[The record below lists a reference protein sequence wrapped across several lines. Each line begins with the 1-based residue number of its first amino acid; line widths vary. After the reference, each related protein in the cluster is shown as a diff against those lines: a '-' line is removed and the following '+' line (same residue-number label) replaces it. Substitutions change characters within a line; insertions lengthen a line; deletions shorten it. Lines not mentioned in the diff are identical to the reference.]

1 VDAGGSQ
8 TRARRRFDGRTV
20 VVTGGSS
27 GIGAAIVRA
36 FVDDGARVL
45 ASGRDRERLDAVRAS
60 TSEPAMVEVST
71 ADLRRSRNVRALIS
85 DAIESFGRIDVL
97 VNNAGV
103 APSAPVLEL
112 RERQWRE
119 TLAVNLDAPFV
130 ATQAAARHMV
140 EHGVRGAI
148 VNIASTD
155 AFHAEAPQ
163 ADYNTSK
170 AALVMMS
177 RSFALELGHLGIRVN
192 CVAPGQTATPMVEE
206 ELRRP
211 EFRDAYLRRIPAR
224 RVGRPEEIAAVVLFL
239 ASDEASFVN
248 GETVVADGGQ
258 LTGTWYDVRDEPPAS

>member
-1 VDAGGSQ
+1 MADKKVWFITGAGRGLGIDIAQ
-8 TRARRRFDGRTV
+8 EALAARHFVVATGRN
-20 VVTGGSS
+20 
-27 GIGAAIVRA
+27 A
-36 FVDDGARVL
+36 DRVL
-45 ASGRDRERLDAVRAS
+45 QAIGQHDNLLTVALDITDPDAAAAAAKSAVDR
-60 TSEPAMVEVST
+60 
-71 ADLRRSRNVRALIS
+71 
-85 DAIESFGRIDVL
+85 FGRIDVL

>member
-1 VDAGGSQ
+1 VDRGESHTGAP
-8 TRARRRFDGRTV
+8 RRFDGRTV

-27 GIGAAIVRA
+27 GIGAAIVQA
-36 FVDDGARVL
+36 FVDEGARVL

-60 TSEPAMVEVST
+60 TSDPAMVEVAT
-71 ADLRRSRNVRALIS
+71 ADLRRTREARALIAE
-85 DAIESFGRIDVL
+85 AITSFGRIDVL
-97 VNNAGV
+97 VNNAGI

-130 ATQAAARHMV
+130 ASQAAARHMV

-155 AFHAEAPQ
+155 AFQAEAPQ

-192 CVAPGQTATPMVEE
+192 CVAPGQTATPMVEDD
-206 ELRRP
+206 LRRP
-211 EFRDAYLRRIPAR
+211 EFRDVYLRRIPAR
-224 RVGRPEEIAAVVLFL
+224 RIGRPDEVAAVVLFL
-239 ASDEASFVN
+239 ASDEASYVN
-248 GETVVADGGQ
+248 GETVVVDGGQ
-258 LTGTWYDVRDEPPAS
+258 LTGTWYDARDEPPAS